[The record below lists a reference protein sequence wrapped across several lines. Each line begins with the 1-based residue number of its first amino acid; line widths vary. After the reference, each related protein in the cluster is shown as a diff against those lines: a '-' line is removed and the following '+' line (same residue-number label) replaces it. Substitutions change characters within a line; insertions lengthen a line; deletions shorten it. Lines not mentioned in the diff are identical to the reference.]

1 MKFTL
6 KNNQWEISY
15 IDSQN
20 NLNTFYHPTEVLNL
34 LHYSETGGERV
45 MRQITE
51 EVLNEMFPSDSKT
64 EEMVNYMKEK
74 NIVFGDSD
82 KVSHPLYD

>member
-34 LHYSETGGERV
+34 LEFAETGQRV

-51 EVLNEMFPSDSKT
+51 EVLNEMFPTDLKT
-64 EEMVNYMKEK
+64 EETINYMKEN

-82 KVSHPLYD
+82 KVPHPLVN

>member
-1 MKFTL
+1 
-6 KNNQWEISY
+6 
-15 IDSQN
+15 
-20 NLNTFYHPTEVLNL
+20 
-34 LHYSETGGERV
+34 

-64 EEMVNYMKEK
+64 EETINYMKEK

-82 KVSHPLYD
+82 KVSHPLVN

>member
-1 MKFTL
+1 MKFEL

-15 IDSQN
+15 TDSQN

-34 LHYSETGGERV
+34 LIFSETGERV

-51 EVLNEMFPSDSKT
+51 EVLNQMFPSDSKT
-64 EEMVNYMKEK
+64 EEMINYMKEK

-82 KVSHPLYD
+82 KVPHPLVN

>member
-6 KNNQWEISY
+6 KDNQWEISY
-15 IDSQN
+15 TDSHN
-20 NLNTFYHPTEVLNL
+20 NINTFYHPTEVLNL
-34 LHYSETGGERV
+34 LHYTETGERV

-51 EVLNEMFPSDSKT
+51 EVLNQMFPSDSKT
-64 EEMVNYMKEK
+64 EETINYMKDK

-82 KVSHPLYD
+82 KVPHPLIN